1 MSQSHT
7 LGMKPKPRRS
17 VPTSTKIIADLKRE
31 HSISGTV
38 FVTNITITLAEV
50 GV

>member
-31 HSISGTV
+31 HSISV